1 MVTELV
7 HLGFSNMAAMNKVIA
22 VVSPNSA
29 PAKRLVHE
37 CKSKGYVIDVT
48 NGRKTKAV
56 LVMESGHIILAAI
69 TPETI
74 AGRVVTTRKS
84 DSRNPVEEECC
95 EECCAE

>member
-7 HLGFSNMAAMNKVIA
+7 HLGFSNMAAMNKVMA
-22 VVSPNSA
+22 VISPNSA

-37 CKSKGYVIDVT
+37 CKNNGHVVDVT
-48 NGRKTKAV
+48 NGRKTKAI

-74 AGRVVTTRKS
+74 AGRVITTRRS
-84 DSRNPVEEECC
+84 ELGECCDEGCC
-95 EECCAE
+95 EE

>member
-1 MVTELV
+1 MITELV

-37 CKSKGYVIDVT
+37 CKSRGFVIDVT
-48 NGRKTKAV
+48 NGRKTKAI
-56 LVMESGHIILAAI
+56 LVMESGHVILAAI

-74 AGRVVTTRKS
+74 AGRVLTTRRS
-84 DSRNPVEEECC
+84 ESGDCC
-95 EECCAE
+95 DDGCCTE